1 MLKINIAEHSYL
13 KVSNKEAIY
22 QKYTISNKLR
32 VGSVGIVKVNC
43 RTKVIGTFLF
53 RRTVNYGASNVNV
66 ELEWSVYFPKTFL

>member
-43 RTKVIGTFLF
+43 RTKVIGTFL
-53 RRTVNYGASNVNV
+53 V
-66 ELEWSVYFPKTFL
+66 